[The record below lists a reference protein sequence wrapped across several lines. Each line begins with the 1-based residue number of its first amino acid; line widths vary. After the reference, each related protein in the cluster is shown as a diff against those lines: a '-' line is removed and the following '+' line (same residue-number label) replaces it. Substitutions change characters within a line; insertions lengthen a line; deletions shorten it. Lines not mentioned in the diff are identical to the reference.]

1 MWHIGFMID
10 KMCRLCDILRKFGF
24 GCVWGIAM
32 CSLMLSCSSN
42 RQITYRVTECTPAVI
57 YGDVSDNVIEVSPK
71 INDSINK
78 NINLELVAVR
88 AYNLHEFF
96 SSELDS
102 FTHSG
107 LKVEEWSALC
117 YEEGITYEEYCTRC
131 AQFNEAVDAEAYY
144 LHDLFYKKTGVEI
157 VKQLEN
163 GFCEANLTMGQLL
176 TLLQLDGDKP
186 SMFICTIDEY
196 QTYFSSPVAQPS

>member
-10 KMCRLCDILRKFGF
+10 MRSRICDILRKICF
-24 GCVWGIAM
+24 GCVGGIAM
-32 CSLMLSCSSN
+32 CSLMLGCSTH
-42 RQITYRVTECTPAVI
+42 RLDTYRVTECTPAVI
-57 YGDVSDNVIEVSPK
+57 YGDVADNVIEVSPK

-78 NINLELVAVR
+78 NLNLELVVVR
-88 AYNLHEFF
+88 PYNVHEFF

-131 AQFNEAVDAEAYY
+131 EQLNEAVDAEAYY
-144 LHDLFYKKTGVEI
+144 LHDLFYEKTGVEI

-163 GFCEANLTMGQLL
+163 GFYEANLTMGQLL
-176 TLLQLDGDKP
+176 TLKK
-186 SMFICTIDEY
+186 
-196 QTYFSSPVAQPS
+196 